1 MVVNTKVRVLFCI
14 AVSLTF
20 MIAPFALDFTP
31 AGKVY
36 ALSSGGGSGSGGSQP
51 TATQQMDTG
60 YKVTES
66 GETAPNPVPEPGT
79 IALFGIGLVGVVI
92 YARKRF
98 KK

>member
-1 MVVNTKVRVLFCI
+1 MTKSKLKTLLFV
-14 AVSLTF
+14 ALSLTF
-20 MIAPFALDFTP
+20 LVAPFALDFTP

-36 ALSSGGGSGSGGSQP
+36 ALSGGGGSGGSQP

-79 IALFGIGLVGVVI
+79 IALFGVGLIGVAL